1 MKIKPTLRT
10 CNDLDIDDLQPLNL
24 KTPLARMMSAVVEVM
39 AHHPDLQNLHS
50 ILPAEAYPDI
60 QFPDASRLVE
70 VDVHLCAALSDIS
83 AILDRDDDGCLGIFA
98 TTSGAFDT
106 TAWCADRFRVIV
118 GCDEL
123 ELRKWVREETER
135 DLAADLPPRIETY
148 ISAFLATTTH
158 ELAHAIEFIA
168 HGAGLTPSEVDDAF
182 DEGVLDVSVSD
193 VCSGRGIRE
202 DMEADLSDQAA
213 TDIMEERVE
222 RQGATW
228 LDWALARVPAELM
241 RECVQA
247 YAPRQRWPSLMDD
260 GPAC

>member
-1 MKIKPTLRT
+1 MKIKPTLKT
-10 CNDLDIDDLQPLNL
+10 CNDLDLDDLQSLNL
-24 KTPLARMMSAVVEVM
+24 QTPLARMMQAVVEVM
-39 AHHPDLQNLHS
+39 AQHPDLQNVHPT
-50 ILPAEAYPDI
+50 LPAGAYPDI
-60 QFPDASRLVE
+60 EFPDANRLTE
-70 VDVHLCAALSDIS
+70 VDVHLCATLSDIS

-118 GCDEL
+118 GCDER
-123 ELRKWVREETER
+123 ELRNWVLAETKR
-135 DLAADLPPRIETY
+135 DLEAHLPPRIETY
-148 ISAFLATTTH
+148 VSAFLVTITH

-182 DEGVLDVSVSD
+182 DEGVLDVSLFD

-213 TDIMEERVE
+213 AELMEDRVE

-228 LDWALARVPAELM
+228 LDWALSRLPAELM
-241 RECVQA
+241 QDCVRA
-247 YAPRQRWPSLMDD
+247 YAPKQRCATLDND
-260 GPAC
+260 GPSH

>member
-1 MKIKPTLRT
+1 M
-10 CNDLDIDDLQPLNL
+10 
-24 KTPLARMMSAVVEVM
+24 
-39 AHHPDLQNLHS
+39 
-50 ILPAEAYPDI
+50 
-60 QFPDASRLVE
+60 
-70 VDVHLCAALSDIS
+70 
-83 AILDRDDDGCLGIFA
+83 
-98 TTSGAFDT
+98 
-106 TAWCADRFRVIV
+106 IV

-135 DLAADLPPRIETY
+135 DRAADLPPRIETY
-148 ISAFLATTTH
+148 ISAFLATITH

-202 DMEADLSDQAA
+202 DMEAGLSDQAA

-222 RQGATW
+222 RQGVTW

>member
-1 MKIKPTLRT
+1 MKIKPTHKT
-10 CNDLDIDDLQPLNL
+10 CHELDIDDLQPLNL
-24 KTPLARMMSAVVEVM
+24 NTPLARMMQAVVEVM
-39 AHHPDLQNLHS
+39 AHHPDLQNLHA
-50 ILPAEAYPDI
+50 ILPADAYPDI
-60 QFPDASRLVE
+60 QFPNASRLIE
-70 VDVHLCAALSDIS
+70 VDVHLCAALSDIIL
-83 AILDRDDDGCLGIFA
+83 ILDRDDDGCLGIFA

-118 GCDEL
+118 GCDERD
-123 ELRKWVREETER
+123 LRNWVREETES
-135 DLAADLPPRIETY
+135 DLKADLPPCIETY
-148 ISAFLATTTH
+148 ISAFLATITH

-182 DEGVLDVSVSD
+182 DEGVLDVSLFD

-202 DMEADLSDQAA
+202 DMAADLSYQAA
-213 TDIMEERVE
+213 VDVMEDRVE
-222 RQGATW
+222 RQGVTW

-247 YAPRQRWPSLMDD
+247 YAPRQRCASLSDD